1 MATVSAELVAELG
14 LKVGAD
20 IDTAGADRLRLAAA
34 RLAVFDKA
42 VELLAVR
49 ARSARELRLR
59 LRRAGAADDAI
70 VEAIVRLQAL
80 GVLDDREYAR
90 QVARSRVVG
99 GGVSKRR
106 IAEELQRR
114 GVTRRVVDE
123 AIAETLDEVE
133 LDEEGAARAAAEKRL
148 RSLRSYDLP
157 TRRKRLYAFLAR
169 RGYAPDV
176 VARVLR
182 DVMGRA
188 DAPLEGGESGDD
200 DVGSELGE
208 E

>member
-14 LKVGAD
+14 LRVGAV
-20 IDTAGADRLRLAAA
+20 IDESTAERLRGAAA

-42 VELLAVR
+42 VALLAVR

-59 LRRAGAADDAI
+59 LRRAGAKDELTEAAI
-70 VEAIVRLQAL
+70 ERLQGL

-90 QVARSRVVG
+90 NVARSRVVG
-99 GGVSKRR
+99 GGVSKRK
-106 IAEELQRR
+106 IEEELQRR
-114 GVTRRVVDE
+114 GVARRDAHQ
-123 AIAETLDEVE
+123 AIAETLEEVE

-148 RSLRSYDLP
+148 RALRSYDAE

-176 VARVLR
+176 VSRVIR

-188 DAPLEGGESGDD
+188 DAAFEEGALEEGAF
-200 DVGSELGE
+200 GSEG
-208 E
+208 